1 MTKPRSSN
9 ISKRRK
15 TALDD
20 GNAEYLAKRTELVEI
35 AGRQFKANGFRAT
48 TLAEIGHKAG
58 MDRATV
64 YYYFG
69 SKEEL
74 FRECV
79 RISVD
84 TNIKECE
91 RLAADSALNTK
102 ERLRAVITQL
112 MIAYDQYYPHM
123 YVYIQ
128 EEMERIAS
136 EKSDWAQQLIVQTRT
151 YERIVLSLIAELIKS
166 GELRDDIA
174 VSIVANAIFGMLN
187 WTHRWYQPNG
197 PHSPEEIANS
207 FCKIL
212 FEGMEP
218 RLAGN

>member
-9 ISKRRK
+9 ISRRRK
-15 TALDD
+15 SALVD
-20 GNAEYLAKRTELVEI
+20 GNSEYMAKREELVEI

-79 RISVD
+79 RLSVD
-84 TNIKECE
+84 ANIAECE
-91 RLAADSALNTK
+91 RIAADESRGAK
-102 ERLRAVITQL
+102 ERLRAVIIQL
-112 MIAYDQYYPHM
+112 MLAYDRYYPHM

-136 EKSDWAQQLIVQTRT
+136 EKSEWAQQIIAQTRT
-151 YERIVLSLIAELIKS
+151 YERIVLSLIAELMKK
-166 GELRDDIA
+166 GELRNDIA
-174 VSIVANAIFGMLN
+174 VSIAANAIFGMLN
-187 WTHRWYQPNG
+187 WTHRWYQPGG
-197 PHSPEEIANS
+197 PHSAEEIADG
-207 FCKIL
+207 FCKIFFGGL
-212 FEGMEP
+212 D
-218 RLAGN
+218 AKKD

>member
-1 MTKPRSSN
+1 M
-9 ISKRRK
+9 
-15 TALDD
+15 
-20 GNAEYLAKRTELVEI
+20 AKREELVEI

-79 RISVD
+79 RLSVD
-84 TNIKECE
+84 ANIAECE
-91 RLAADSALNTK
+91 RIAADLSRDPK
-102 ERLRAVITQL
+102 DRLRAVIIQL
-112 MIAYDQYYPHM
+112 MLAYDRYYPHM

-136 EKSDWAQQLIVQTRT
+136 EKSDWAQQIITQTRT
-151 YERIVLSLIAELIKS
+151 YERIVLSLISELMKK
-166 GELRDDIA
+166 GELRNDIA
-174 VSIVANAIFGMLN
+174 VSIAANAVFGMLN
-187 WTHRWYQPNG
+187 WTHRWYQPGG
-197 PHSPEEIANS
+197 PHSADEIADG
-207 FCKIL
+207 FCKIF
-212 FEGMEP
+212 FEG
-218 RLAGN
+218 LDAKGA